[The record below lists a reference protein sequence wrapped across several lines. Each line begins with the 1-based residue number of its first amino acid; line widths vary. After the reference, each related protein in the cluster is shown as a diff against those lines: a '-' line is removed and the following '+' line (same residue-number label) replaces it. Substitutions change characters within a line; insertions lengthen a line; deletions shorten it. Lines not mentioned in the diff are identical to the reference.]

1 MNIEKLDI
9 DGKELSYVDEGEG
22 DVILFLHGWSITPY
36 SYSENIESL
45 SKHFRVIAPF
55 YRPFMYPKQQ
65 MVAMLS
71 LLLEKLAIPHV
82 IVIGHSASGVWAL
95 SFTKTYPHSV
105 KGLVL
110 IDSLGVDTRHSLT
123 SWIGTWGY
131 HVMHLFQNAKHSSNF
146 VGLIKDFLSQIV
158 TYPKTLLYE
167 IEEALGQ
174 DLSIM
179 LQQIHVP
186 LLILWGKH
194 DDLTPVEQAYMMQR
208 FNHGST
214 VAVISGNHD
223 WLKQHPEKLSE
234 KVVQF
239 AKHL

>member
-1 MNIEKLDI
+1 MTIQKI
-9 DGKELSYVDEGEG
+9 AIGGKELSYVDEGKG
-22 DVILFLHGWSITPY
+22 DVILFLHGWGITPY
-36 SYSENIESL
+36 SYSENIQSL
-45 SKHFRVIAPF
+45 SAHFRVIAPF
-55 YRPFMYPKQQ
+55 YRPFIHPKQQ
-65 MVAMLS
+65 MPMMLQH
-71 LLLEKLAIPHV
+71 LLNQLGIQKV
-82 IVIGHSASGVWAL
+82 IVIGHSASGVWAVD
-95 SFTKTYPHSV
+95 FTKIYPHSV
-105 KGLVL
+105 SGLVL

-146 VGLIKDFLSQIV
+146 VGLVKDFLSQIV

-194 DDLTPVEQAYMMQR
+194 DDLTPVEEAFLMKKY
-208 FNHGST
+208 NHG
-214 VAVISGNHD
+214 AKIAIISGNHD

-239 AKHL
+239 AHHL